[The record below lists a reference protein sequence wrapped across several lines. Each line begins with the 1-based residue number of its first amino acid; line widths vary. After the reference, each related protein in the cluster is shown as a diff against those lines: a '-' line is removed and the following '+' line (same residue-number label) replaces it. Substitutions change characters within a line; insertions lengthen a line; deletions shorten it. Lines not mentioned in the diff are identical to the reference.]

1 MKAICL
7 VPVLALMKV
16 SVAAAV
22 PSCDKAA
29 ADAKTTQAAG
39 ATTPSS
45 RADLARQA
53 IALCDSSA
61 AAHNTLGTALEEGGD
76 LKGAATEYRRA
87 AELDP
92 KWYLPV
98 LGLGDV
104 AKAGGDPKAA
114 EGHYVQAMALARND
128 KERKAADQ
136 ALGEVRKAGSGF
148 SFKDA
153 RSIASGLKL
162 GEEAT
167 RTTSR
172 GFGVAEPVGQDFYE
186 SSHGLAM
193 NLSIIFNINS
203 AELTPE
209 GVKQLD
215 EVGKALAG
223 SPEKVRFRI
232 EGSSSSEGTKEWNM
246 ALSKSRALSVRDYLV
261 GRYKIVASRLDAVGR
276 GSEVPVTESGHENR
290 EKSRRV
296 TMIRLYDH

>member
-1 MKAICL
+1 MKAIYL
-7 VPVLALMKV
+7 VPVLALMNV
-16 SVAAAV
+16 PLSAA
-22 PSCDKAA
+22 PPCDKPA
-29 ADAKTTQAAG
+29 ADAKAKQAEEAST
-39 ATTPSS
+39 ASS

-61 AAHNTLGTALEEGGD
+61 AAHNTLGTALEESGD
-76 LKGAATEYRRA
+76 LKGAAAEYQRA

-98 LGLGDV
+98 MGLGDV
-104 AKAGGDPKAA
+104 AKAGGDTKAA
-114 EGHYVQAMALARND
+114 EGHYVRAMSLAGND
-128 KERKAADQ
+128 KEREAANQ

-153 RSIASGLKL
+153 GSIASGLKL

-167 RTTSR
+167 RTASR

-186 SSHGLAM
+186 SSAGLAM

-203 AELTPE
+203 SDLTPE
-209 GVKQLD
+209 GMKQLD
-215 EVGKALAG
+215 EVGKAVA
-223 SPEKVRFRI
+223 SAPEKIRFRI
-232 EGSSSSEGTKEWNM
+232 EGSSSSEGTKEVNI
-246 ALSKSRALSVRDYLV
+246 ALSKSRAMSVRDYLV
-261 GRYKIVASRLDAVGR
+261 KRYKVAPSRLDAVGK
-276 GSEVPVTESGHENR
+276 GSAVPVTENGVENR